1 MKLTRVGVAAT
12 YPVTT
17 AECKSNLR
25 VQHAADDDLINSL
38 IAAAT
43 DYVSAPNGAINKSL
57 VTESWALTMPSV
69 SGDIDL
75 PITPVQSITTI
86 QYWDTDNAT
95 QTLTVSDFT
104 LTSDEDCATLSPNT
118 GITWPST
125 YVRDDAVTIT
135 FSTGF
140 GDAGS
145 DVPAAIRQAIILIV
159 SHWYESRLAV
169 SDTNS
174 KVIPMAADSIIAM
187 NRKGWVG

>member
-1 MKLTRVGVAAT
+1 MKLSRVGVAAT
-12 YPVTT
+12 YPVTI

-25 VQHAADDDLINSL
+25 VQHAADDTLIDSL

-86 QYWDTDNAT
+86 QYWDTDNVT

-104 LTSDEDCATLSPNT
+104 LTSDEDHATLSPKT
-118 GITWPST
+118 GTTWPST

-140 GDAGS
+140 GDDGS
-145 DVPAAIRQAIILIV
+145 DVPASIRHAIILIV
-159 SHWYESRLAV
+159 SHWYENRLAV
-169 SDTNS
+169 SDANS
-174 KVIPMAADSIIAM
+174 KIIPMSAESIIAM
-187 NRKGWVG
+187 NRKGWVA